1 MKRNFLTVITALAA
15 VFFMGATI
23 VSADVEFGGQ
33 FRPRLEVS
41 QRDFNSNT
49 DALTFIQS
57 RIRLDTKVTA
67 DDNISAF
74 FQLQSTPTWGFD
86 QKVFQASDSSSAAG
100 CSNSGVSTTA
110 ASLVNPHTVTCGADD
125 KGVTIHQAY
134 VVLGNLFGMPV
145 DLKLGRQE
153 IIFDGHRI
161 VGNTGWTAGA
171 VRHDALR
178 LDHGNDTYAIV
189 YVFSKASELG
199 TLGNDDVNDTNFHM
213 FHFSL
218 KELLGGKLSVLAI
231 YTDDNLGDGTGPG
244 GVDIDNDFYTL
255 GVRQAGSVAGFS
267 WRVEG
272 YYQGGDADL
281 CSDGNCFAL
290 TGGETA
296 GFDRSAFLLAARAG
310 YKFDVATAP
319 SITLWLD
326 YLSGDDNA
334 ADTDINQWF
343 TLLDTGH
350 KYYGFMDHFL
360 TVGRGTAGG
369 ATLGLGLVDLAIK
382 TSISPTE
389 NLLVKA
395 DIHSFYTAE
404 DAQAGMVPA
413 SEVGENHLGEEVD
426 LTLVHTYSESTKI
439 IVGYSHFFAS
449 DLMASVAGRNMVANP
464 DDSDW
469 GYVMVDFK
477 Y

>member
-33 FRPRLEVS
+33 FRPRFEVVDK
-41 QRDFNSNT
+41 DFNGMT
-49 DALTFIQS
+49 DANTFIQS

-86 QKVFQASDSSSAAG
+86 SAVFGASDSSTNIHLNARG
-100 CSNSGVSTTA
+100 G
-110 ASLVNPHTVTCGADD
+110 D
-125 KGVTIHQAY
+125 KSVTIHQAY
-134 VVLGNLFGMPV
+134 VVLGNFFGMPV

-171 VRHDALR
+171 VRHDAIR
-178 LDHGNDTYAIV
+178 LDHGNDTYGV
-189 YVFSKASELG
+189 TYVFSKASEFIGALG
-199 TLGNDDVNDTNFHM
+199 ADDVNDTSWHM
-213 FHFSL
+213 FHFTL
-218 KELLGGKLSVLAI
+218 KELLGGKLSAI
-231 YTDDNLGDGTGPG
+231 LVATVDNLGDGAGPG
-244 GVDIDNDFYTL
+244 GADLDNTYYTF
-255 GVRQAGSVAGFS
+255 GVRQAGSLSGFS
-267 WRVEG
+267 WRVEA
-272 YYQGGDADL
+272 YYQAGDADL
-281 CSDGNCFAL
+281 CGDGSCVLPSAAD
-290 TGGETA
+290 TPGW
-296 GFDRSAFLLAARAG
+296 DRSAYMAGVRAG

-319 SITLWLD
+319 SITLWFD
-326 YLSGDDNA
+326 YLSGDDNL
-334 ADTDINQWF
+334 ADKDINQF
-343 TLLDTGH
+343 NTLLDTGH
-350 KYYGFMDHFL
+350 KYYGFMDQFL
-360 TVGRGTAGG
+360 GVGNGAVAGS
-369 ATLGLGLVDLAIK
+369 TRGLGLMDLAIK
-382 TSISPTE
+382 TSISPME

-404 DAQAGMVPA
+404 DAQAGIAAIPGSGVPA

-439 IVGYSHFFAS
+439 IVGYSHFFGT
-449 DLMASVAGRNMVANP
+449 DLMASMPGRTIAANP
-464 DDSDW
+464 DDADW